1 MSHIAYI
8 CEPKDKIMPDTR
20 KTEVQKYTENITQL
34 SDAEYKKEL
43 ERLAIDLSWESS
55 QIEGNTYSLVET
67 ERLLK
72 DMETAAGKTKEE
84 AIMLL
89 NHKDALDFIVENP
102 DYLSPLTI
110 SKMEDIHSLL
120 VKELAVDRNLRKS
133 RVGISGTNF

>member
-1 MSHIAYI
+1 
-8 CEPKDKIMPDTR
+8 MPDTR
-20 KTEVQKYTENITQL
+20 KTEVLKYTEDITQL

-72 DMETAAGKTKEE
+72 DRETAAGKTKKE

>member
-1 MSHIAYI
+1 
-8 CEPKDKIMPDTR
+8 MPDTR
-20 KTEVQKYTENITQL
+20 KTEVLKYTENITQL

-72 DMETAAGKTKEE
+72 DRETATGKTKKE
-84 AIMLL
+84 AIVLL